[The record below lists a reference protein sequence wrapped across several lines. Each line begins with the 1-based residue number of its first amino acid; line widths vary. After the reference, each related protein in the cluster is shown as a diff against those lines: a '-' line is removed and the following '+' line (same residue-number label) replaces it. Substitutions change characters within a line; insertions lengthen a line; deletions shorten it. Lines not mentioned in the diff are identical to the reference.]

1 MWLGGSKYKNDEWIT
16 SGWMPGESANGH
28 ANNNHKRE
36 REREREERDEYTTTI
51 AQLSLPAGGS

>member
-36 REREREERDEYTTTI
+36 RERERGER
-51 AQLSLPAGGS
+51 

>member
-16 SGWMPGESANGH
+16 SGWMPGE
-28 ANNNHKRE
+28 ANNNHK